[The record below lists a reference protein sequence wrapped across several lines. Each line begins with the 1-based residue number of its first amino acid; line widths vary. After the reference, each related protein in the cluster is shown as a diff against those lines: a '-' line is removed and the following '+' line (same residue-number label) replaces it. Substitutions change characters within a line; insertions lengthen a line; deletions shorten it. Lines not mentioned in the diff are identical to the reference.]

1 MNNDSCFFSG
11 EGGFRKTKTK
21 KNTDHRQIELEILKY
36 HHDMITSCLN
46 EEFIQNEKKRVKK
59 LSSM

>member
-1 MNNDSCFFSG
+1 MTAVFFRG
-11 EGGFRKTKTK
+11 RGDFEKQKQK